1 MAGLNAASGTIGQD
15 PETPTSISITV
26 QNGTTVSSTTQGG
39 GVAGRNEGL
48 IQNATNRAGS
58 IQVVNQY
65 AGGIAGCNSGRIYSC
80 MHAASGNRVLY
91 TGGGFVGGITGCNE
105 VGGELEVVTMN
116 GSVTAANGEAGGVT
130 AHNYGSITISR
141 VYGSDIRGTSDAIG
155 GITACNEAGAVIS
168 DANLFNM
175 ASFGGD
181 VRLYG
186 PATRVGGLVGYN
198 AGSLSK
204 GNVRAN
210 SLSLANLTA
219 GDSTVTAGGALGENT
234 GTAEN
239 VTVSTNLQDSMAK
252 YLNLGGVAGSS
263 SGTLSKCSYT
273 GAIGK
278 DNGFTTVGSTVGG
291 IVGSNDVVYNT
302 DGTAAATGKV
312 KDCKVGYIELKVQ
325 GASNVGASQDA
336 ATKMNSAAHIGGIV
350 GRNRGEITGSTVGT
364 KDKTG
369 SIITARSG
377 FVGGVAGSNSG
388 SISTSGG
395 LDTQPLVKQINA
407 WLEVPYKDETT
418 TDENGNKVTA
428 KVVDTDKQN
437 ANLNQM
443 VRVLTGKASGDAETK
458 LQTDFKAMQGFDTLT
473 YGEKDY
479 NTVYTNRRDNQ
490 LLVSLRG
497 STSHGNGLADGY
509 LGGITGFNDVTG
521 QITNSASGQW
531 FVYADNIN
539 QSWGAVG
546 GVIGQNESNADS
558 TSGLVNF
565 AAVRRFVRGTRGTAD
580 DNSNANNDRYATTKG
595 DNAADNY
602 VGRALLVRRK
612 TAPATAG
619 RWKNVSILARCS
631 TAAPTTRVVCWP
643 TGSATAVR

>member
-1 MAGLNAASGTIGQD
+1 M
-15 PETPTSISITV
+15 
-26 QNGTTVSSTTQGG
+26 
-39 GVAGRNEGL
+39 
-48 IQNATNRAGS
+48 
-58 IQVVNQY
+58 
-65 AGGIAGCNSGRIYSC
+65 
-80 MHAASGNRVLY
+80 
-91 TGGGFVGGITGCNE
+91 
-105 VGGELEVVTMN
+105 
-116 GSVTAANGEAGGVT
+116 
-130 AHNYGSITISR
+130 SR

-302 DGTAAATGKV
+302 DGTVAATGKV

-407 WLEVPYKDETT
+407 WLDVPYKDETT

-428 KVVDTDKQN
+428 QVVDTDKQN

-443 VRVLTGKASGDAETK
+443 VRVLTGKASGEAEKK
-458 LQTDFKAMQGFDTLT
+458 LQIDFKAMQGFDTLT
-473 YGEKDY
+473 YGDKNY
-479 NTVYTNRRDNQ
+479 NTVYTNRSVNQ

-497 STSHGNGLADGY
+497 STSQRPG
-509 LGGITGFNDVTG
+509 
-521 QITNSASGQW
+521 
-531 FVYADNIN
+531 
-539 QSWGAVG
+539 
-546 GVIGQNESNADS
+546 
-558 TSGLVNF
+558 
-565 AAVRRFVRGTRGTAD
+565 RRLP
-580 DNSNANNDRYATTKG
+580 
-595 DNAADNY
+595 
-602 VGRALLVRRK
+602 GRHHRL
-612 TAPATAG
+612 
-619 RWKNVSILARCS
+619 
-631 TAAPTTRVVCWP
+631 
-643 TGSATAVR
+643 

>member
-1 MAGLNAASGTIGQD
+1 M
-15 PETPTSISITV
+15 
-26 QNGTTVSSTTQGG
+26 
-39 GVAGRNEGL
+39 
-48 IQNATNRAGS
+48 
-58 IQVVNQY
+58 VNQY
-65 AGGIAGCNSGRIYSC
+65 AGGIAGSNSGRIYGC

-91 TGGGFVGGITGCNE
+91 TGGGFAGGITGCNE

-130 AHNYGSITISR
+130 AHNYGSIKTSR
-141 VYGSDIRGTSDAIG
+141 VYGANIRGTSDAIG

-175 ASFGGD
+175 AKFGGD

-263 SGTLSKCSYT
+263 SGTLSNCTYT

-312 KDCKVGYIELKVQ
+312 KDCEVGYIELKVQ

-407 WLEVPYKDETT
+407 WLDVPYKNETT

-473 YGEKDY
+473 YGDKNY
-479 NTVYTNRRDNQ
+479 NTVYTNRSVNQ

-497 STSHGNGLADGY
+497 STSHGNGLANGY

-521 QITNSASGQW
+521 QITDSASGQW

-546 GVIGQNESNADS
+546 GVIGQNESDAESN
-558 TSGLVNF
+558 SGLVNF
-565 AAVRRFVRGTRGTAD
+565 AAVRRFVRGKGRWDGRYNASND
-580 DNSNANNDRYATTKG
+580 DDANVGCEEYSTNANLV
-595 DNAADNY
+595 DNY
-602 VGRALLVRRK
+602 VGGVIGTQENRTGDRWTLEKMYQYWHGVQQPLQQRGRCAGLLAQLRRY
-612 TAPATAG
+612 ADQ
-619 RWKNVSILARCS
+619 LL
-631 TAAPTTRVVCWP
+631 
-643 TGSATAVR
+643 

>member
-1 MAGLNAASGTIGQD
+1 
-15 PETPTSISITV
+15 
-26 QNGTTVSSTTQGG
+26 
-39 GVAGRNEGL
+39 
-48 IQNATNRAGS
+48 
-58 IQVVNQY
+58 
-65 AGGIAGCNSGRIYSC
+65 
-80 MHAASGNRVLY
+80 
-91 TGGGFVGGITGCNE
+91 
-105 VGGELEVVTMN
+105 MN

-130 AHNYGSITISR
+130 AHNYGSITTSR

-263 SGTLSKCSYT
+263 SGTLSACSYT

-407 WLEVPYKDETT
+407 WLDVPYKDETT

-443 VRVLTGKASGDAETK
+443 VRVLTGKASGEAEKK
-458 LQTDFKAMQGFDTLT
+458 LQIDFKAMQGFDTLT
-473 YGEKDY
+473 YGDKNY
-479 NTVYTNRRDNQ
+479 NTVYTNRSVNQ

-580 DNSNANNDRYATTKG
+580 DNINANNDRYATTKG

-602 VGRALLVRRK
+602 VGGRYWYAGKPHRRPLDAGKMYQYWHGVQQPLQQRGWCAGLLAQLRRY
-612 TAPATAG
+612 ADQ
-619 RWKNVSILARCS
+619 LL
-631 TAAPTTRVVCWP
+631 
-643 TGSATAVR
+643 